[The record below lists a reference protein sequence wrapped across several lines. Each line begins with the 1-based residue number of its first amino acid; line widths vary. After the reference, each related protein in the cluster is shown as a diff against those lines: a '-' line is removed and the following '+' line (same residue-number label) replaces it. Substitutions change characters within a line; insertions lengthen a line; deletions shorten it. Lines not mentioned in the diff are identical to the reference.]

1 MPFRQRITDTSQI
14 SISSKQILPDKY
26 YMSKS
31 YNISLLRRQ
40 IAKDIARERV
50 QILIAN
56 ALNEAR
62 RNEKV
67 AHQQAYLAKKIAM
80 RLRLRLDYEIRH
92 LFCKKCKQFII
103 PGKDSRIRIGR
114 TKTKSLRITC
124 LKCGHTYHKI
134 LINSYKD
141 L

>member
-1 MPFRQRITDTSQI
+1 MR
-14 SISSKQILPDKY
+14 
-26 YMSKS
+26 
-31 YNISLLRRQ
+31 
-40 IAKDIARERV
+40 
-50 QILIAN
+50 ILIAN

-92 LFCKKCKQFII
+92 LFCKQCKQFII

>member
-1 MPFRQRITDTSQI
+1 MEKDNDRSY
-14 SISSKQILPDKY
+14 PDKY

-31 YNISLLRRQ
+31 HYLSLFMRRA
-40 IAKDIARERV
+40 IAKDIARDRV
-50 QILIAN
+50 RILIAN
-56 ALNEAR
+56 ALNEVR
-62 RNEKV
+62 GNEKI

-80 RLRLRLDYEIRH
+80 RLRVRLDYEIRH

-114 TKTKSLRITC
+114 TKTKSIRITC